1 MKNLTVQALISIVV
15 TLLVA
20 GTLAW
25 AGSQGGEYAWGA
37 PLFALC
43 GALSFTINWI
53 IFIPSYLAQTERYF
67 DFTGTLTY
75 LTLLG
80 FALGST
86 EIVDSR
92 GILLAILVGIW
103 ALRLG
108 SFLFRRIRED
118 GSDPRFDKIKP
129 NFARFLMAWTLQGLW
144 VFLTLSCA
152 LAAMTTTIQIG
163 IGNWAIV
170 GTLVWIAGFSIEV
183 VADQQKRA
191 FRADPKNRDRFITS
205 GLWSRSRHPNY
216 FGEISLWVGI
226 AIIAFPVLYGWQ
238 LLTLVSPIFVFFL
251 LTKISG
257 VNMLEARGHKRW
269 GKDSK
274 YNDYLKKTPV
284 LIPRLGR

>member
-25 AGSQGGEYAWGA
+25 AGSQDGEYAWGA

-53 IFIPSYLAQTERYF
+53 VFIPSYLAQTERYF

-92 GILLAILVGIW
+92 GILLAFLVSIW

-129 NFARFLMAWTLQGLW
+129 HFARFLMTWTLQGLW

-238 LLTLVSPIFVFFL
+238 LLTLVSPVFVFVL

-269 GKDSK
+269 GQDSEYK
-274 YNDYLKKTPV
+274 DYLKRTPA